1 MARTSDY
8 APEHHKAV
16 RHSAKIFAAV
26 KKAFPKGAQVK
37 IVANSS
43 HASASYPEF
52 VGALGEVVEHDEGSP
67 FDASPLIG
75 VRFQKPIRGIDV
87 ESFTPDELVISHK
100 GPMSHDRAYEVRR
113 FRFLRDCISRALLT
127 LPWATITEPKLVGYR
142 AALDRIGTCGDS
154 DEADRA
160 AVARIRDLLE
170 AEAQRHVKAGNDGK
184 AEFLLGFGLNLVEFC
199 EQIPRKK

>member
-1 MARTSDY
+1 MSKTSDY

-16 RHSAKIFAAV
+16 RHSNKIFVAT
-26 KKAFPKGAQVK
+26 KRAFPKGAQVK
-37 IVANSS
+37 IVASS
-43 HASASYPEF
+43 VHPEF

-67 FDASPLIG
+67 FDACPLIG

-87 ESFTPDELVISHK
+87 ESFTSDELVIARK
-100 GPMSHDRAYEVRR
+100 GPWASAYEFRR
-113 FRFLRDCISRALLT
+113 FRFLRDCISRSLLT

-154 DEADRA
+154 AEADRA
-160 AVARIRDLLE
+160 AVARICDLLE
-170 AEAQRHVKAGNDGK
+170 AEAERHEKAGNDGK
-184 AEFLLGFGLNLVEFC
+184 AQFLLGFRDNLVEFC